1 MTTAENSRD
10 GTFIAL
16 YVAVVTHVSWW
27 NLRYFELGCFMT
39 DLKKLKS
46 HLETKL
52 AELLE
57 RVDGIEDTL
66 RDPGEKDWEENAIA
80 WEKNEALEAIEVASE
95 TEIRE
100 IRRAL
105 QRIESGEYGKCSEC
119 NQPIAKARLEAV
131 PWATTCME
139 CA

>member
-1 MTTAENSRD
+1 
-10 GTFIAL
+10 
-16 YVAVVTHVSWW
+16 
-27 NLRYFELGCFMT
+27 MT